1 MLYTRRDLC
10 TIAEV
15 GYLLITWCDG
25 VGRSRLNKEG
35 RILLSHHVGGGI
47 YGVLQNSLVYGN
59 VQSAGVVSCALATK
73 QISCSVA
80 KLTAS
85 ACPGADIHSETKM
98 MKGRPEI

>member
-1 MLYTRRDLC
+1 MLYTGRDLC

-15 GYLLITWCDG
+15 GYLPITWCDG
-25 VGRSRLNKEG
+25 VGRCRLNEEG

-47 YGVLQNSLVYGN
+47 YGVPQNSLLYGN
-59 VQSAGVVSCALATK
+59 VRPARVVSCALATI

-80 KLTAS
+80 QLTAS
-85 ACPGADIHSETKM
+85 ECPGADTHSKTKM

>member
-10 TIAEV
+10 TIVEV
-15 GYLLITWCDG
+15 GYLFITWCDG
-25 VGRSRLNKEG
+25 VGRSQLNKEG

-47 YGVLQNSLVYGN
+47 YGVLQNLPTCGN
-59 VQSAGVVSCALATK
+59 AKLARVVSCALATEPV
-73 QISCSVA
+73 SCLVA